1 MLEAKEV
8 PGVQK
13 EISFTIDSDVYEKLT
28 MALQLSGEDQETV
41 LENCVKSYIAKT
53 FGAISEEYSP
63 DKKKSVADRDYTGK
77 AIQRIPAW
85 SAKPNQNNHK
95 IIRAFFTAEESFGSV
110 TLDTMEKLC
119 GDKSKSDLYVSNF
132 KNNYAQMKL
141 DGPKTYGKV
150 FEDDG
155 ENVWIWKEVEH
166 VLRKYKDSFLE

>member
-1 MLEAKEV
+1 M
-8 PGVQK
+8 QK

-28 MALQLSGEDQETV
+28 MALQLSGEGQETV

-141 DGPKTYGKV
+141 DDPKTYGKV

-155 ENVWIWKEVEH
+155 ENVWIWKEVEQM
-166 VLRKYKDSFLE
+166 LRKYKDSFLE